1 MANIEPRKNR
11 EGRIVSYRIR
21 VGRGNTPD
29 GKRIKPYTMNWTP
42 KAGMTKRQIQAE
54 VNRQAVL
61 FEERCRCGEQ
71 AVSSNLKLRD
81 FIPQYLDTVSVT
93 LSPTTLHLYK
103 KVIESHIIPQL
114 GNKKLCEIKPADVQ
128 FFIKY
133 LKTYIL
139 TSLIFRDTAQIR
151 HLAKSRTKHFRL
163 IYSAFSY
170 Q

>member
-42 KAGMTKRQIQAE
+42 EAGMTKRQIQAE

-61 FEERCRCGEQ
+61 LEERCRCGEQ

-114 GNKKLCEIKPADVQ
+114 GNKKLCEIKPAN
-128 FFIKY
+128 
-133 LKTYIL
+133 
-139 TSLIFRDTAQIR
+139 RIR
-151 HLAKSRTKHFRL
+151 RLLHL
-163 IYSAFSY
+163 YEV
-170 Q
+170 